1 MSLLSVTLSL
11 TGLGSAPGARR
22 SISCFLCARASVHE
36 VCALCFTAGGIE
48 CAALGRCASKHFIHR
63 DRDLNLTARAGSSM
77 SAAVAGWMLA
87 DVADTY
93 DRPPP
98 ERSTR
103 GDGGA
108 LRQKKKRRTKLERV
122 DESEQDGW
130 LDRVRQGLH
139 CSLFCGG
146 VKCRH
151 ESWEAMKEEEQR
163 AAAIEGLQS
172 NWVGNDVIASQ
183 RPSTSLF
190 LKYPIIAQFHAKH
203 VTGVLN
209 LQEKGEHGNCGPD
222 GIYESSGYSY
232 NGAEDLM
239 PHGISYYEFP
249 WPDMTAPQQDIVL
262 RSVQVMDYHIKQK
275 GKVLIHC
282 HAGLGRTGLMI
293 ACYYVYSQHI
303 PSNEAIELVRK
314 MRPGAIQTTRQ
325 AQFIA
330 DFEKHLWRL
339 SQAFR
344 VEISDAL
351 IDLSLFIQR
360 QRLVLHGEQADLYKS
375 VPLFLHTILCRL
387 LNLTKGNPEA
397 ARLALQSLG
406 PSAAPTDTILSACRI
421 AINRRRFR
429 VQSVRDVSIL
439 SFLVCDWFRSTSSPA
454 LTEENC
460 NQMVES
466 MRTSISKQEGLPL
479 EIRRIL
485 SKPARHTLG
494 MVISAFFIISRQVGC
509 VSLTDFAF
517 RCVVDS
523 FNHAFNPIKVR
534 HSPLERQLIHKFF
547 LEWGESVGDMYFN
560 YDTVPAAHCTIKR
573 IALAS
578 SIVLE
583 ATKNTDPPRQ
593 RSPGIQAFPVSSS
606 TPEMARN
613 PTRQTR
619 TPVITVPA
627 STQSRASH
635 PSNRPRALEMGSESK
650 TRLWRQHLTVH
661 RRDTDDRHTR
671 GEQPLSSTSPVDAE
685 ARR

>member
-1 MSLLSVTLSL
+1 
-11 TGLGSAPGARR
+11 
-22 SISCFLCARASVHE
+22 
-36 VCALCFTAGGIE
+36 
-48 CAALGRCASKHFIHR
+48 
-63 DRDLNLTARAGSSM
+63 
-77 SAAVAGWMLA
+77 MLA
-87 DVADTY
+87 DVTDTY
-93 DRPPP
+93 GRPPV
-98 ERSTR
+98 ERAAR
-103 GDGGA
+103 GKGGSKH
-108 LRQKKKRRTKLERV
+108 KKKRRRTKLRHV
-122 DESEQDGW
+122 DESEQDAW
-130 LDRVRQGLH
+130 LDRARQSLH

-146 VKCRH
+146 TKCRQ
-151 ESWEAMKEEEQR
+151 ESWESMREKEQR

-172 NWVGNDVIASQ
+172 NWVGDDVIASQ

-190 LKYPIIAQFHAKH
+190 LKYPIIAQFHSKH
-203 VTGVLN
+203 ITGVLN

-249 WPDMTAPQQDIVL
+249 WPDMTTPQQDVVL

-275 GKVLIHC
+275 GKVLVHC

-303 PSNEAIELVRK
+303 PSHEAIALVRK
-314 MRPGAIQTTRQ
+314 SRPGAIQTRRQ
-325 AQFIA
+325 AQFIV

-351 IDLSLFIQR
+351 IDLNLFIQR
-360 QRLVLHGEQADLYKS
+360 QHLVLHGEQAELYKS

-387 LNLTKGNPEA
+387 LNLTKDNTDA
-397 ARLALQSLG
+397 ARLALRSLG
-406 PSAAPTDTILSACRI
+406 PSAAPTDTTLSACRL

-460 NQMVES
+460 DQIVKSKRMS
-466 MRTSISKQEGLPL
+466 FSKQEGLPL

-485 SKPARHTLG
+485 PKPARHTLG
-494 MVISAFFIISRQVGC
+494 MVISALYIIARQVGNTN
-509 VSLTDFAF
+509 LTNSAF
-517 RCVVDS
+517 HCIVDA

-534 HSPLERQLIHKFF
+534 HSPLERELIHKFF
-547 LEWGESVGDMYFN
+547 LDWGKCVGDMYFN
-560 YDTVPAAHCTIKR
+560 YDAVPAAHRTIKR

-583 ATKNTDPPRQ
+583 ATKNTDPPRKSLPSIRTLPVLSATFEVPNIPANRTVAPDFPLSPSR
-593 RSPGIQAFPVSSS
+593 RS
-606 TPEMARN
+606 
-613 PTRQTR
+613 R
-619 TPVITVPA
+619 TSQVLNAYLP
-627 STQSRASH
+627 
-635 PSNRPRALEMGSESK
+635 LEAGSESK
-650 TRLWRQHLTVH
+650 TRLWRPPLIEY
-661 RRDTDDRHTR
+661 RRDTDGWRGGDEQERPFSFPDNATTR
-671 GEQPLSSTSPVDAE
+671 
-685 ARR
+685 R

>member
-1 MSLLSVTLSL
+1 
-11 TGLGSAPGARR
+11 
-22 SISCFLCARASVHE
+22 
-36 VCALCFTAGGIE
+36 
-48 CAALGRCASKHFIHR
+48 
-63 DRDLNLTARAGSSM
+63 
-77 SAAVAGWMLA
+77 MLA
-87 DVADTY
+87 DVTDSY
-93 DRPPP
+93 GRPPP
-98 ERSTR
+98 ERGAR

-108 LRQKKKRRTKLERV
+108 KHHKKHHRTKLKRV
-122 DESEQDGW
+122 DESEQDAW
-130 LDRVRQGLH
+130 LDRARQGLH

-146 VKCRH
+146 TKCRL

-172 NWVGNDVIASQ
+172 NWVGEDVIASQ

-203 VTGVLN
+203 ITGVLN
-209 LQEKGEHGNCGPD
+209 LQEKGEHANCGPD

-249 WPDMTAPQQDIVL
+249 WPDMTTPQQDIVL

-275 GKVLIHC
+275 GRVLVHC

-303 PSNEAIELVRK
+303 PSHEAIALVRK
-314 MRPGAIQTTRQ
+314 CRPGAIQTKRQ

-351 IDLSLFIQR
+351 IDLNLFIQR
-360 QRLVLHGEQADLYKS
+360 QRLVLHGEQAELYKS
-375 VPLFLHTILCRL
+375 VPLFLHTILCRV

-397 ARLALQSLG
+397 ARRALQSLG
-406 PSAAPTDTILSACRI
+406 PSAAPAEKTLSACRI

-460 NQMVES
+460 DQIVES
-466 MRTSISKQEGLPL
+466 KRKFFSNREGLPL
-479 EIRRIL
+479 EIRQIL
-485 SKPARHTLG
+485 SKPVRHTLG
-494 MVISAFFIISRQVGC
+494 MVISAFFTISRQVS
-509 VSLTDFAF
+509 VDLRNYAF
-517 RCVVDS
+517 RCLVDS
-523 FNHAFNPIKVR
+523 FNHAFDPIKVR
-534 HSPLERQLIHKFF
+534 HSPLERQLIYEFF
-547 LEWGESVGDMYFN
+547 LEWGKSVEEMYFN
-560 YDTVPAAHCTIKR
+560 YDAVPSAHRTIKR

-578 SIVLE
+578 SVVLE
-583 ATKNTDPPRQ
+583 ATKTTDPPR
-593 RSPGIQAFPVSSS
+593 RKPLVARVLPVLSAATEMPRVPPKRRGSRISPRACS
-606 TPEMARN
+606 TPG
-613 PTRQTR
+613 
-619 TPVITVPA
+619 
-627 STQSRASH
+627 RASRGYNVH
-635 PSNRPRALEMGSESK
+635 PPVQVDSKSK
-650 TRLWRQHLTVH
+650 TRRWRQPLLDH
-661 RRDTDDRHTR
+661 RLYTEGFHARS
-671 GEQPLSSTSPVDAE
+671 QQKSAPSSPAN
-685 ARR
+685 AAAWR

>member
-1 MSLLSVTLSL
+1 ML
-11 TGLGSAPGARR
+11 
-22 SISCFLCARASVHE
+22 
-36 VCALCFTAGGIE
+36 
-48 CAALGRCASKHFIHR
+48 
-63 DRDLNLTARAGSSM
+63 
-77 SAAVAGWMLA
+77 AAVT
-87 DVADTY
+87 DTY
-93 DRPPP
+93 GRPPP
-98 ERSTR
+98 ERAAR

-108 LRQKKKRRTKLERV
+108 KHQKKKNRQTKLKRV
-122 DESEQDGW
+122 DESAQDDW
-130 LDRVRQGLH
+130 LDRARQGLH

-172 NWVGNDVIASQ
+172 NWVGDDVIASQ

-275 GKVLIHC
+275 GKVLVHC

-303 PSNEAIELVRK
+303 PSHEAIALVRK
-314 MRPGAIQTTRQ
+314 TRPGAIQTNRQ

-351 IDLSLFIQR
+351 IDVNLFIQR
-360 QRLVLHGEQADLYKS
+360 QRLVLHGEQADLYKN

-387 LNLTKGNPEA
+387 LNLTKDNPEA

-406 PSAAPTDTILSACRI
+406 PSAAPADSTLSACRI

-429 VQSVRDVSIL
+429 VQSVRDVSLL

-454 LTEENC
+454 LTEKNC
-460 NQMVES
+460 DQIVES
-466 MRTSISKQEGLPL
+466 KRTSFSKQEGLPL

-494 MVISAFFIISRQVGC
+494 MVTSAFFIMSRQVGG
-509 VSLTDFAF
+509 VSLTNFAF

-534 HSPLERQLIHKFF
+534 HSPLERELIHEFF
-547 LEWGESVGDMYFN
+547 LEWGGSVGDLYFN
-560 YDTVPAAHCTIKR
+560 HDAVPVAHRTIKR

-578 SIVLE
+578 SIVLR
-583 ATKNTDPPRQ
+583 ATQSTDPPR
-593 RSPGIQAFPVSSS
+593 RSSASARPRPVFSATS
-606 TPEMARN
+606 EM
-613 PTRQTR
+613 PH
-619 TPVITVPA
+619 IPA
-627 STQSRASH
+627 SQAML
-635 PSNRPRALEMGSESK
+635 PSSPVMTAPTPAPVAADLSSLQLFAETDSESK
-650 TRLWRQHLTVH
+650 TRLWRQHLIEYRRESEG
-661 RRDTDDRHTR
+661 RRDRSASPR
-671 GEQPLSSTSPVDAE
+671 RSTSAAAAA
-685 ARR
+685 ARP

>member
-1 MSLLSVTLSL
+1 
-11 TGLGSAPGARR
+11 
-22 SISCFLCARASVHE
+22 
-36 VCALCFTAGGIE
+36 
-48 CAALGRCASKHFIHR
+48 
-63 DRDLNLTARAGSSM
+63 
-77 SAAVAGWMLA
+77 MLA
-87 DVADTY
+87 DVTDTY
-93 DRPPP
+93 GRPPS
-98 ERSTR
+98 ERGAR

-108 LRQKKKRRTKLERV
+108 KHQKKKRKTKLKRV

-130 LDRVRQGLH
+130 LDRARQGLH

-146 VKCRH
+146 AKCRQ
-151 ESWEAMKEEEQR
+151 ESWEAMKEKDQR

-190 LKYPIIAQFHAKH
+190 LKYPIIAQFHAKN

-275 GKVLIHC
+275 GKVLVHC

-303 PSNEAIELVRK
+303 PSDEAIALVRK

-351 IDLSLFIQR
+351 IDLNLFIQR

-387 LNLTKGNPEA
+387 LNLTKNNPDA

-406 PSAAPTDTILSACRI
+406 PSAAPTDTTLSACRI

-460 NQMVES
+460 DQIVES
-466 MRTSISKQEGLPL
+466 MRASISKQEGLPL

-494 MVISAFFIISRQVGC
+494 MVISAFIIISRQVGC
-509 VSLTDFAF
+509 VSLTNFAF

-534 HSPLERQLIHKFF
+534 HSPLERELIHKFF
-547 LEWGESVGDMYFN
+547 LEWGESVGDLYFN
-560 YDTVPAAHCTIKR
+560 YDTVPAAHRTIKR

-583 ATKNTDPPRQ
+583 ATKNTDPPR
-593 RSPGIQAFPVSSS
+593 RSSPSVQTLSVPSS
-606 TPEMARN
+606 TQEMPSN
-613 PTRQTR
+613 PAKKTEGTES
-619 TPVITVPA
+619 TLVF

-635 PSNRPRALEMGSESK
+635 LPDMPLAVETDSESK
-650 TRLWRQHLTVH
+650 TRLWRQHLIEY
-661 RRDTDDRHTR
+661 RRDTDARCGR
-671 GEQPLSSTSPVDAE
+671 GEQQRPPASSVDAKVK
-685 ARR
+685 R